1 MIDNIAKGSGRSDD
15 TFQVPS
21 QNANNIMNNTT
32 MTSPVRAYN
41 RMLVV
46 PNAPKIERRRRIPTS
61 QFSAARRNIFYF
73 HIHEE

>member
-1 MIDNIAKGSGRSDD
+1 MINNVAKGSSRSDD
-15 TFQVPS
+15 TSQAPS
-21 QNANNIMNNTT
+21 ENANNIMNNTT
-32 MTSPVRAYN
+32 TTSPVRVYN
-41 RMLVV
+41 RILVV

>member
-15 TFQVPS
+15 TSQVPS

-32 MTSPVRAYN
+32 TTSPVRAYN

>member
-15 TFQVPS
+15 TSEVPS
-21 QNANNIMNNTT
+21 QNSNNIMNNNTT
-32 MTSPVRAYN
+32 TSPVRTYC